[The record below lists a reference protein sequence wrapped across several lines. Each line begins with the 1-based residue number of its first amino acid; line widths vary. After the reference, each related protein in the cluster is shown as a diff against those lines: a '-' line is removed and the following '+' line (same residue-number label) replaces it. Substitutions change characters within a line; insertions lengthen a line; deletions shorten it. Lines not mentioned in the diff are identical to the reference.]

1 MNLNLFFVFFRRSFG
16 VFWGSTKKN
25 RQFQNQPVFHPLFKL
40 TPKNM
45 GLLFVVS
52 GRNRNQQFHHL
63 FTSEIPRF
71 SPRKGAP
78 EGLINLV
85 HYVRGTQLCHVDLF
99 FFVRDVCFFGGK
111 AEEPYGARVSG
122 RSKLRRINEFN
133 LCLVF
138 FFGEWV
144 PGSIYRVS
152 GLLQF
157 VHHCLGTI
165 MASIFYI
172 FICNYDHLL
181 PLFVLFGVNVLFV
194 QSCIIKML
202 NTKMLYV
209 ES

>member
-1 MNLNLFFVFFRRSFG
+1 M
-16 VFWGSTKKN
+16 
-25 RQFQNQPVFHPLFKL
+25 
-40 TPKNM
+40 
-45 GLLFVVS
+45 
-52 GRNRNQQFHHL
+52 

-85 HYVRGTQLCHVDLF
+85 HYVRGTQLCRF
-99 FFVRDVCFFGGK
+99 FFCSRRCFGGK

-181 PLFVLFGVNVLFV
+181 PLFVVFGVNVLFA

-209 ES
+209 QS